1 MRVALHDKLS
11 ALDKLCRMFGLYSAD
26 DPDPSKTVAELS
38 DIERTQRIAAILKLR
53 REAKQAE
60 TETCKPARPG

>member
-1 MRVALHDKLS
+1 MRVALQDKLS

-53 REAKQAE
+53 REAKEAE
-60 TETCKPARPG
+60 TATGKPARPG